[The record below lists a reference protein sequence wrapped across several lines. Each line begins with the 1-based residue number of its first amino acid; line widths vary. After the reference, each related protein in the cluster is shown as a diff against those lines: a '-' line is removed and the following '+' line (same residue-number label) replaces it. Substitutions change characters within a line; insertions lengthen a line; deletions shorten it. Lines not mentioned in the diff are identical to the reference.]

1 MPSPA
6 DTLIDV
12 RSLIDRP
19 GATSSLDRHVAVPAD
34 LADDLVE
41 IGPHVTVAAII
52 ERVVDGLLV
61 RGTVTAPARIAC
73 ARCLT
78 ERDDELRTDVV
89 EMFSAPAGAEDDVEP
104 GYDIVEGT
112 IDLDTLIRDAL
123 AVVTPTRP
131 LCRPDCAG
139 LCPVCGADRNF
150 EEPGSA
156 NHVQDGLR
164 PADGLAPCPGH
175 PEEHDQRWAAL
186 SDLRLP
192 DAR

>member
-19 GATSSLDRHVAVPAD
+19 GATRSLDRHVAVPAH

-41 IGPHVTVAAII
+41 VGPNVTVAAII

-61 RGTVTAPARIAC
+61 RGTVSAPVRVAC
-73 ARCLT
+73 ARCLA
-78 ERDDELRTDVV
+78 ERDDELRADVAELFDTRV
-89 EMFSAPAGAEDDVEP
+89 GAEDDAEP
-104 GYDIVEGT
+104 GYAIVDAT

-123 AVVTPTRP
+123 AAVMPTRP

-139 LCPVCGADRNF
+139 LCPVCGADRNVVG
-150 EEPGSA
+150 PDDQASC
-156 NHVQDGLR
+156 
-164 PADGLAPCPGH
+164 ADH
-175 PEEHDQRWAAL
+175 PEPHDQRWAAL

-192 DAR
+192 DAG